1 MPPTSA
7 KQPSERE
14 TWRNIFSLSS
24 KADERWTKRRSV
36 DTMAADP
43 QATADVKTFSA
54 MLDYLL
60 LRVMMASGQRCGAA
74 SNLNIQ
80 EYADG
85 IWTESDGSLS

>member
-1 MPPTSA
+1 M
-7 KQPSERE
+7 KM
-14 TWRNIFSLSS
+14 F
-24 KADERWTKRRSV
+24 

-43 QATADVKTFSA
+43 QATADVKIFSA
-54 MLDYLL
+54 MRDYLL

>member
-24 KADERWTKRRSV
+24 KADERWIMKMF

-43 QATADVKTFSA
+43 QATAD
-54 MLDYLL
+54 
-60 LRVMMASGQRCGAA
+60 
-74 SNLNIQ
+74 
-80 EYADG
+80 
-85 IWTESDGSLS
+85 GSLS